1 MPAKHRDRHGRGIR
15 RPLPSKYFR
24 PGEIRVGK
32 FMQAV
37 EDTKGYLQRNWLVEL
52 GDLEIVVL
60 NSPKRVED
68 QVARWAFNAE
78 KKTIFLYRIPIEMFD
93 QRRTGFDIQVLVELL
108 IFEAVAAML
117 GVDKET
123 FLEPPSNDPDDG
135 QERFFD

>member
-1 MPAKHRDRHGRGIR
+1 MPAKPRDRHGRGVR
-15 RPLPSKYFR
+15 RPLPSKFFR

-37 EDTKGYLQRNWLVEL
+37 EDTKGYLQRNWPIEL

-60 NSPKRVED
+60 NSPRKIGDEVD
-68 QVARWAFNAE
+68 RWTFNAE
-78 KKTIFLYRIPIEMFD
+78 KTTVYLYRIPIEMFD
-93 QRRTGFDIQVLVELL
+93 QRRTKFDIELLVELL

-117 GVDKET
+117 GVDKSD
-123 FLEPPSNDPDDG
+123 FLEPPGDDPDDG